1 MALKKC
7 PRCELNY
14 ILDGGE
20 LCTVCREEVRGKHA
34 QDETAALCS
43 VCGEAPALPGEDM
56 CRNCLSEIRSME
68 MFSTD
73 EPDEAIRPDAGLEPE
88 PVSELVEI
96 EGLEDQP
103 LLDSEDEDGEVDETE
118 EADEDRQTV

>member
-1 MALKKC
+1 MKRRRSVPSAGKRPHC
-7 PRCELNY
+7 RARICAE
-14 ILDGGE
+14 
-20 LCTVCREEVRGKHA
+20 TVCRKYGAWRCFH
-34 QDETAALCS
+34 
-43 VCGEAPALPGEDM
+43 
-56 CRNCLSEIRSME
+56 
-68 MFSTD
+68 
-73 EPDEAIRPDAGLEPE
+73 EAIRPDAELEPE

>member
-43 VCGEAPALPGEDM
+43 VCGGAPALPGEDM

-73 EPDEAIRPDAGLEPE
+73 EPDEAIRPDAELEPE

>member
-1 MALKKC
+1 MAVSW
-7 PRCELNY
+7 
-14 ILDGGE
+14 
-20 LCTVCREEVRGKHA
+20 CTVCREEVRGKHA

-73 EPDEAIRPDAGLEPE
+73 EPDEAIRPDAELEPE